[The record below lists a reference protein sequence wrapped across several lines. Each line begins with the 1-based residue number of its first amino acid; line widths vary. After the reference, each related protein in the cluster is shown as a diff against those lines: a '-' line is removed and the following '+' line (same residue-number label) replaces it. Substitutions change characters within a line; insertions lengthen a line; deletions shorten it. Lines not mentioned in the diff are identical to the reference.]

1 MRHYVGVNADLKT
14 IKKTTNFPCRE
25 LFFEKLPPDRAL
37 KLDQVSFD
45 SVVCQSFARQRSMI
59 TPSLSKSLDDE
70 EDHDEADYEDVD
82 D

>member
-1 MRHYVGVNADLKT
+1 MSV
-14 IKKTTNFPCRE
+14 
-25 LFFEKLPPDRAL
+25 EKLPPDRAL

-45 SVVCQSFARQRSMI
+45 SVVCQSFARLRSMI

-70 EDHDEADYEDVD
+70 EDDHDEVDDEDVD

>member
-1 MRHYVGVNADLKT
+1 MH
-14 IKKTTNFPCRE
+14 FPCRE
-25 LFFEKLPPDRAL
+25 LSVEKLPPDRAL

-45 SVVCQSFARQRSMI
+45 SVVCQSFARLRSMI

-70 EDHDEADYEDVD
+70 EDHDEVDDEDVD